1 MSKKQKTPPAVA
13 ASALATTQAADQ
25 GKQADAATGAAAGVT
40 DAVEPVNAAGTVT
53 VEDADDASKR
63 LPADEGDKFPHLYG
77 SNVQPAVLEFAGHKV
92 DLGTVVAA
100 AFRKSEMSVEAWN
113 TQPEAD
119 REKAIADMIAFG
131 HEQAALEAARL
142 APPDAPAEAATYV
155 VQWHVKAGGKRY
167 APGDHIPAE
176 LVTDAMLV
184 PGGSVAKV

>member
-1 MSKKQKTPPAVA
+1 MSKNKSPAPAAAPVTA
-13 ASALATTQAADQ
+13 VSLPDAATYEAGASA
-25 GKQADAATGAAAGVT
+25 GQADAVAGVT
-40 DAVEPVNAAGTVT
+40 NAAEAANAAGTVT

-63 LPADEGDKFPHLYG
+63 APADEGDKFPHLYG

-113 TQPEAD
+113 TQPEVD

-131 HEQAALEAARL
+131 HEQAAREAEDHK
-142 APPDAPAEAATYV
+142 PKGKPTYV
-155 VQWHVKAGGKRY
+155 VQWHVKTGGKRWE
-167 APGDHIPAE
+167 PGEHIPAE